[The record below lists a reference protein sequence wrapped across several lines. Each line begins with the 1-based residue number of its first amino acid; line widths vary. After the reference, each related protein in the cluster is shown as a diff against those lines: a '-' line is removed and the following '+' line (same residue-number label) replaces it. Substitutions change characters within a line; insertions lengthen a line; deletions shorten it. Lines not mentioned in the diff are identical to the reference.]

1 VTLLIYRGPYFLLYG
16 RRGGEREREVLD
28 RLGLQVKVF
37 EKGLIKLGF
46 INMFDAWLRATSV
59 FLAWV

>member
-1 VTLLIYRGPYFLLYG
+1 M
-16 RRGGEREREVLD
+16 LD

>member
-1 VTLLIYRGPYFLLYG
+1 M
-16 RRGGEREREVLD
+16 LD

-46 INMFDAWLRATSV
+46 INMFDAWLRATS
-59 FLAWV
+59 FFWRGCRSDGTFGDC